1 MKNAGVTSKVS
12 ATVEAPATSVKQVV
26 AESFA
31 TEKEV
36 QKKEKEVTM
45 EQVKL
50 EDLEQGRTNVKKT
63 AEKKTVTKKTTAKK
77 ATAPK
82 VVKAAEVIE
91 VVDEIETNENK
102 VEEPVV
108 EVEKEAV
115 DKKQTTEKIVLQA
128 NGREDIEMS
137 NIMDRVK
144 AAYVAEG
151 HQIENIENIEVYI
164 KLNEN
169 MVYYVIDG
177 YASGISL
184 Y

>member
-151 HQIENIENIEVYI
+151 HQVENIENIEVYI

>member
-82 VVKAAEVIE
+82 VVKAAEVID

-108 EVEKEAV
+108 EVEKEVV
-115 DKKQTTEKIVLQA
+115 DKKEATEKIVLQA

-137 NIMDRVK
+137 SIIDRVK

>member
-82 VVKAAEVIE
+82 VVKAAEVVE

-137 NIMDRVK
+137 NIIDRVK

-169 MVYYVIDG
+169 MIYYVIDG

>member
-36 QKKEKEVTM
+36 QKKEKEVNM

-50 EDLEQGRTNVKKT
+50 EDLEQVRTNVKKT

-108 EVEKEAV
+108 EVEKESV
-115 DKKQTTEKIVLQA
+115 DKKKTT
-128 NGREDIEMS
+128 
-137 NIMDRVK
+137 
-144 AAYVAEG
+144 
-151 HQIENIENIEVYI
+151 
-164 KLNEN
+164 
-169 MVYYVIDG
+169 
-177 YASGISL
+177 
-184 Y
+184 

>member
-82 VVKAAEVIE
+82 VVKAAEVID

-108 EVEKEAV
+108 EVEKEVV
-115 DKKQTTEKIVLQA
+115 DKKEATEKIVLQA

>member
-82 VVKAAEVIE
+82 VVKAAEVID

-108 EVEKEAV
+108 EVEKEVV
-115 DKKQTTEKIVLQA
+115 DKKEATEKIVLQA

-137 NIMDRVK
+137 SIIDRVK

-151 HQIENIENIEVYI
+151 HQIDNIENIEVYI

>member
-82 VVKAAEVIE
+82 VVKAAEVID

-102 VEEPVV
+102 VEEPVA

-115 DKKQTTEKIVLQA
+115 EKKQTTEKIVLQA

-137 NIMDRVK
+137 SIIDRVK